1 MAAKTKKMFDTDD
14 EKSKLKALRDIV
26 VPPQQITGEF
36 VPTHIPQ
43 IDRVLGGGILTGKML
58 EIYGDMHSGKTTLGL
73 KIVKAF
79 LDYFPLKA
87 VIWIDIEH
95 AFSPKWAAIN
105 GVNQNDERFIIKQTD
120 DIELTLME
128 VSRAIETL
136 PDTISLVVIDS
147 VAAMKPKE
155 NWADAK
161 PSENPYD
168 SNAIGSHARFLAQ
181 VLPRFVPLCSN
192 QNVTIL
198 ALNQART
205 NMGRGMAYT
214 DSTGGRAMKHYVSYK
229 LELRPSMVFKH
240 DEAYDVSIREG
251 VRVKVFCNKNRFGQP
266 YMQEEFVIN
275 PSHGLS
281 YVDNI
286 VEFAIAHNI
295 VETRGSWFSYTYTV
309 KDKDGNTTDRQ
320 CKAQGVKAFLEAVR
334 TTPEVYKHLLDN
346 VYDSLM
352 FDIENA
358 YDFDYEPNLEEGET
372 HEQEIETVRKE
383 QVEISKVV
391 A

>member
-1 MAAKTKKMFDTDD
+1 MAAKAKKLFDTSSDAN
-14 EKSKLKALRDIV
+14 KLKTLRDIV

-36 VPTHIPQ
+36 VPIHIPQ
-43 IDRVLGGGILTGKML
+43 IDRVLGGGVLTGKML

-73 KIVKAF
+73 KVVKAF
-79 LDYFPLKA
+79 LDYFPSKA

-95 AFSPKWAAIN
+95 AFSPKWASIN
-105 GVNQNDERFIIKQTD
+105 GVDQNDERFIIKQTD

-128 VSRAIETL
+128 VSRAVETL
-136 PDTISLVVIDS
+136 PGTISLVVIDS

-155 NWADAK
+155 NWLDAK

-229 LELRPSMVFKH
+229 LELRPSMIFKH
-240 DEAYDVSIREG
+240 DEAYDASIREG
-251 VRVKVFCNKNRFGQP
+251 IRVKVFCNKNRFGQP

-281 YVDNI
+281 YVDNV
-286 VEFAIAHNI
+286 VEFAIAHGI
-295 VETRGSWFSYTYTV
+295 VETRGSWFNYTYSV
-309 KDKDGNTTDRQ
+309 KDRDGNAVEKQ
-320 CKAQGVKAFLEAVR
+320 CKAQGSKAFLEVIR
-334 TTPEVYKHLLDN
+334 TTVEAYRHLLDH

-352 FDIENA
+352 FDLENA
-358 YDFDYEPNLEEGET
+358 YDFDYEPHLDGGDGN
-372 HEQEIETVRKE
+372 EQKAEADGKE
-383 QVEISKVV
+383 QIEISEVV
-391 A
+391 S